1 MCAKKRIKYEE
12 IFENEISKENNSEM
26 QEAFNSNAPAEI
38 DPQQV
43 VKGKVT
49 SVSRD
54 EITVDIGFKSEGRI
68 PCEEFFSSDPNFNIK
83 VGDEIDVFVE
93 SLNPGSGGLR
103 LSRAKALMLNAWE
116 RIESAYN
123 SGGLVQAK
131 VTGVTR
137 GGLNASIDGV
147 PAFMPASQSGG
158 DYSNLDEMLGQI
170 FDVKVIE
177 FKGERKDVVVSRK
190 AASEEERLK
199 KRSLLLPQL
208 KEGTVFT
215 GRVKNIMDY
224 GIFVDIGGMDGFV
237 HVGDLSW
244 ARIKS
249 PKELVTPGQELHVM
263 VLSYDREKEKLSL
276 GVKQTQRNPWEDVAS
291 KYRPGEKIKGKVVSL
306 TDYGAFVEMEPG
318 VEGMIHVSEL
328 SWTGKIKKPSQLL
341 KTGDV
346 VEAVVLEVDK
356 AKQRVALGLK
366 QVGPNPWDDL
376 KNKYPEGTRVKG
388 SIKNIT
394 DFGIFVNIG
403 EEFDGLIKIGDI
415 SWDQKEKEP
424 LKGYAVGQNI
434 EAVVIDVD
442 VLRQRLSLG
451 VKQLSE
457 DPWKD
462 INKRY
467 PNGRI
472 VDGKVTRTA
481 DFGVFVELE
490 PGIEGLIHISE
501 ISEEKIKKI
510 GHEMFKPGQT
520 VSSLIKN
527 IDLKNRKISL
537 SIKEAKKKEERDNVE
552 NFVKKQGDV
561 KLSLGDLIKNK
572 LKEGK

>member
-12 IFENEISKENNSEM
+12 IFENEIRQENNSEM
-26 QEAFNSNAPAEI
+26 QEAFHSNAPAQI
-38 DPQQV
+38 DSEQV

-49 SVSRD
+49 SVSRE

-68 PCEEFFSSDPNFNIK
+68 PCEEFFGSDPDFNIK

-103 LSRAKALMLNAWE
+103 LSRAKAVILNAWE
-116 RIESAYN
+116 RIEKAYN
-123 SGGLVQAK
+123 DSSVIQAK
-131 VTGVTR
+131 ITGVIR

-147 PAFMPASQSGG
+147 NAFMPASQSGG
-158 DYSNLDEMLGQI
+158 DYSNLDEMVGQS
-170 FDVKVIE
+170 FGVKIIE
-177 FKGERKDVVVSRK
+177 FKGEKKDLVISRK

-199 KRSLLLPQL
+199 KRVELLPKL
-208 KEGTVFT
+208 KEGALFT

-244 ARIKS
+244 ARIKT
-249 PKELVTPGQELHVM
+249 PKEIITPGQDIHVM

-276 GVKQTQRNPWEDVAS
+276 GVKQTQKNPWDNVAV
-291 KYRPGEKIKGKVVSL
+291 KYKAGEKVKGKVVSL
-306 TDYGAFVEMEPG
+306 MDYGAFVEIEPG

-328 SWTGKIKKPSQLL
+328 SWTGKIRKPSQLL
-341 KTGDV
+341 KIGDM

-356 AKQRVALGLK
+356 EKQRIALGLK
-366 QVGPNPWDDL
+366 QVGPNPWDEL
-376 KNKYPEGTRVKG
+376 KKKYPEGTRVKG

-394 DFGIFVNIG
+394 DFGIFINIG
-403 EEFDGLIKIGDI
+403 EEFDGLVKIGDI
-415 SWDQKEKEP
+415 SWDAKEKEP
-424 LKGYAVGQNI
+424 LKGYNIGQNI
-434 EAVVIDVD
+434 EAVVLDVD
-442 VLRQRLSLG
+442 AVRQRLSLG
-451 VKQLSE
+451 IKQLSE
-457 DPWKD
+457 DPWKE
-462 INKRY
+462 ISRRY

-472 VDGKVTRTA
+472 VEGKVTRTA

-501 ISEEKIKKI
+501 LSDEKIKKI
-510 GHEMFKPGQT
+510 GHDMFKAGQT
-520 VSSLIKN
+520 VSSLVKN

-537 SIKEAKKKEERDNVE
+537 SIKEANKKEERDNVE
-552 NFVKKQGDV
+552 NFVKQQGDV
-561 KLSLGDLIKNK
+561 KLSLGDLLKNK